1 MKTSEHV
8 RHIANELGSV
18 ISDNRP
24 AGPAP
29 DVILEIE
36 HISGRLK
43 VTNAQ
48 LLLYKLR
55 RDIKAYYGTNAPE
68 AGTSE
73 ADVLYLNLLNSIAR
87 LEQEASAR
95 ERIGD

>member
-87 LEQEASAR
+87 LEQEVSAR
-95 ERIGD
+95 ERIG